1 MTITNKTSVT
11 LKILDWDLKPN
22 KSKEYPEMVFNTLAI
37 HSEIGSCIITT
48 EYSQRCFK
56 NYGKLLAKEGRKK
69 NEHGMKNILIY
80 SID

>member
-1 MTITNKTSVT
+1 
-11 LKILDWDLKPN
+11 
-22 KSKEYPEMVFNTLAI
+22 MVFNTLAI